1 MPADENLLSEVAF
14 FQLLDDAERKA
25 LAAVLDQTTARKGE
39 TIFKFGDPGDSLYL
53 VRLGKVE
60 LFAKD
65 HAGEKI
71 TFNTAEPGDLF
82 GELSLLD
89 GGPRTASALALE
101 DTELLVLDRDD
112 LLLFFRNEP
121 HAALDMLAVMGQ
133 RIRKTDELLRGRV
146 SRNVN
151 EEVEDKRTVVQKA
164 ADWIAEFSGSIP
176 FLAIHA
182 MLFTAWIIWN
192 INVIPDLAVFDPF
205 PFGLLTMSVSLEAII
220 LSVLV
225 LLSQNRQ
232 VAKDRIRSD
241 IEYEVNLKAEL
252 EVAQL
257 HEKVDDLHAEVLARL
272 HNLEKS
278 LGKQNNKHETPPA
291 P

>member
-1 MPADENLLSEVAF
+1 
-14 FQLLDDAERKA
+14 
-25 LAAVLDQTTARKGE
+25 
-39 TIFKFGDPGDSLYL
+39 
-53 VRLGKVE
+53 
-60 LFAKD
+60 
-65 HAGEKI
+65 
-71 TFNTAEPGDLF
+71 
-82 GELSLLD
+82 
-89 GGPRTASALALE
+89 
-101 DTELLVLDRDD
+101 
-112 LLLFFRNEP
+112 
-121 HAALDMLAVMGQ
+121 
-133 RIRKTDELLRGRV
+133 
-146 SRNVN
+146 
-151 EEVEDKRTVVQKA
+151 
-164 ADWIAEFSGSIP
+164 
-176 FLAIHA
+176 
-182 MLFTAWIIWN
+182 
-192 INVIPDLAVFDPF
+192 VIPDLAVFDPF